1 MKINITKINLAII
14 LSTASITTAIL
25 LIFGDLEIHFFA
37 IISIPLFILGL
48 VNIKKIQ
55 LNLRPLLI
63 LLVLFPII
71 TSIVRLN
78 AAEPMRLLRVERDKR
93 LTETDWMTNSDAP
106 TMSTAW
112 KNYRQALRDL
122 PASADPKL
130 DSNDDLT
137 NVTWPTKP

>member
-1 MKINITKINLAII
+1 MRKR
-14 LSTASITTAIL
+14 
-25 LIFGDLEIHFFA
+25 EIHFFA

-78 AAEPMRLLRVERDKR
+78 AAEQFFVIWLPIIILAAVFFSKTIPMIFHK
-93 LTETDWMTNSDAP
+93 
-106 TMSTAW
+106 
-112 KNYRQALRDL
+112 KNNA
-122 PASADPKL
+122 
-130 DSNDDLT
+130 
-137 NVTWPTKP
+137 